1 MVLLVIR
8 HVEQTGLEQLQEI
21 GMPVA
26 GRHIAAGA
34 KRAEALEACLTDSG
48 RIAADQDVH
57 HGLEARSLA
66 CTGYGTQGFLRV
78 DRPVKTDGR
87 AAAYIAIAAIV
98 LAHFAEIIEQYAA
111 TAHLGLRIFLH
122 TAETLHVYLALPA
135 LPGKRGQLHDVCI
148 VVEQESVGRQ
158 AVAPRTAYLLI
169 EALDALRQVV
179 VDDPPDVAL
188 VDTHAEGDG
197 RHDDLDTVA
206 DEVGLRGVAF
216 VGTEACVVG
225 RCHDAMGAQVGG
237 EFVGRLARKAVDYAA
252 LSFMGRDEAE
262 HGRQFFTAFEPAFHI
277 EIQIGTVERGDEHS
291 GLAERELGEDVATG
305 DLVGRGSERHDR
317 HVRELTPQDAELC
330 IFRTEVVAPLADT
343 VSLVDGEEAHAD
355 IMEKIRKLRKQ
366 CLGGQVEELD
376 LTLHTLLAQEAL
388 LASRKAAV
396 ERDGRNAVGPE
407 RLDLVLHERDK
418 RGDNN
423 RRPLHFKR
431 RNLVA
436 EALAASC
443 GHQDKAVAPRHDVA
457 DDFLLPGTERVVAE
471 VAFKRIE
478 EHGGRATVRC

>member
-1 MVLLVIR
+1 MYI
-8 HVEQTGLEQLQEI
+8 
-21 GMPVA
+21 
-26 GRHIAAGA
+26 
-34 KRAEALEACLTDSG
+34 
-48 RIAADQDVH
+48 QD
-57 HGLEARSLA
+57 GS
-66 CTGYGTQGFLRV
+66 
-78 DRPVKTDGR
+78 
-87 AAAYIAIAAIV
+87 
-98 LAHFAEIIEQYAA
+98 
-111 TAHLGLRIFLH
+111 
-122 TAETLHVYLALPA
+122 
-135 LPGKRGQLHDVCI
+135 RG
-148 VVEQESVGRQ
+148 
-158 AVAPRTAYLLI
+158 P
-169 EALDALRQVV
+169 
-179 VDDPPDVAL
+179 
-188 VDTHAEGDG
+188 
-197 RHDDLDTVA
+197 
-206 DEVGLRGVAF
+206 
-216 VGTEACVVG
+216 
-225 RCHDAMGAQVGG
+225 
-237 EFVGRLARKAVDYAA
+237 
-252 LSFMGRDEAE
+252 
-262 HGRQFFTAFEPAFHI
+262 
-277 EIQIGTVERGDEHS
+277 
-291 GLAERELGEDVATG
+291 
-305 DLVGRGSERHDR
+305 
-317 HVRELTPQDAELC
+317 
-330 IFRTEVVAPLADT
+330 ADT